1 MFKCQNWR
9 RKKAVAQKQGNKRK
23 FMFNGIF
30 WDNDGVLMETEHLY
44 FRACAEALEGEGVAL
59 SMDEFMEISMR
70 RGESV
75 LQLARLPRSGESAL
89 RDWRNERY
97 LELLAN
103 EAQVI
108 PGVVETL
115 QRLHG
120 RVPMAIVTGCRREH
134 FELMH
139 RGSGLLRFFDFVVTR
154 EDYLRA
160 KPHPESYLTALKRAA
175 LHPQGCL
182 AVEDSE
188 RGVAAAVAAG
198 LACAAIPGGFNA
210 GGNFAAARWRLER
223 ISQLPELLGLDGSLS

>member
-1 MFKCQNWR
+1 M
-9 RKKAVAQKQGNKRK
+9 VD
-23 FMFNGIF
+23 GIF

-44 FRACAEALEGEGVAL
+44 FQACSEALEREGVAL
-59 SMDEFMEISMR
+59 SMDDFLEISMR

-75 LQLARLPRSGESAL
+75 LQLARLPKSGESAL
-89 RDWRNERY
+89 RDWRDERY
-97 LELLAN
+97 LAILAN
-103 EAQVI
+103 EAQII

-120 RVPMAIVTGCRREH
+120 RVPMAIVTGCRRNH

-139 RGSGLLRFFDFVVTR
+139 RGTGLLRFFDFVVAR
-154 EDYLRA
+154 EDYVQA
-160 KPHPESYLTALKRAA
+160 KPHPEPYLTALKRAS
-175 LHPQGCL
+175 LPPQRCL

-210 GGNFAAARWRLER
+210 GGDFAAANWRLER
-223 ISQLPELLGLDGSLS
+223 VSQLPELLGLG